1 MRRNHTTMVTDPTDE
16 LDRVPHDVRTY
27 LTDRS
32 HGDTAVIAALE
43 TVSGFLSS
51 GMWIVILT
59 DGIQVVDDGLLDTTG
74 ERIERSTIAA
84 LTFKQEA
91 PDRTNLRI
99 QLRSGSRAFD
109 VFPPSDDRLERLR
122 ENLSGVYVEA
132 GPDQEVSESR
142 PGSLGDDIVSE
153 AEAAYTDG
161 NLSEARQLF
170 ESAITIYQ
178 QSTDGSGGSGS
189 GVEECR
195 ERLREIDSL
204 QYDRER
210 VSEELSAAEHSY
222 QTAIGAFAQGKTTLG
237 RIRFRQART
246 QFEDALTRVDDADTD
261 PFRMPLVV
269 PFGAE
274 AEIPSDLGALPTI
287 DSNAETAL
295 EDHGISELESLVAS
309 DTGRRVDIH
318 QHGSDERT
326 AALLLVLTSWQD
338 ESVRYSDRERI
349 ERRRRLADVGFRTCR

>member
-1 MRRNHTTMVTDPTDE
+1 MVTDPADV
-16 LDRVPHDVRTY
+16 LDRAPHDVRTY
-27 LTDRS
+27 LTDQS

-51 GMWIVILT
+51 GMWIVIMA
-59 DGIQVVDDGLLDTTG
+59 DGIHVVDDGLLDTTG

-91 PDRTNLRI
+91 PDRTKLRI
-99 QLRSGSRAFD
+99 QLRSESRAFD

-122 ENLSGVYVEA
+122 ENLDGVYVDT

-142 PGSLGDDIVSE
+142 PASLGDDIGSE
-153 AEAAYTDG
+153 AEAAYADG

-178 QSTDGSGGSGS
+178 RSTDGSGDSET
-189 GVEECR
+189 GVEGCR

-204 QYDRER
+204 RDDRER
-210 VSEELSAAEHSY
+210 VSEVLSTAEHSY
-222 QTAIGAFAQGKTTLG
+222 QTAIGAFVHGKTTLG

-269 PFGAE
+269 PFSVE
-274 AEIPSDLGALPTI
+274 AEIPSDLGTLPTV
-287 DSNAETAL
+287 DSNVETAL
-295 EDHGISELESLVAS
+295 EDHEISELESLIAS
-309 DTGRRVDIH
+309 DTGTRVDTQ
-318 QHGSDERT
+318 QHVSDETT
-326 AALLLVLTSWQD
+326 AALLLVLASWQD
-338 ESVRYSDRERI
+338 GSVRYADRDRI